1 MMAAHTNRQLD
12 TSKRGRRRLLIAGVT
27 LLAVVSAITPAGVD
41 AASPS
46 SASAG
51 AVKVGEWPLPG
62 ADLQNTRNVPGP
74 IKSSNVATL
83 KRAWSVPIRAAG
95 SFGTYATTPV
105 VVGGTVYTQDINSNV
120 YSLSFKTGKVN
131 WFKKYNSPSV
141 GPNGVNVVGGVVY
154 GATGSSAF
162 ALQARTGEQLWT
174 KKLIRNKTEGIDM
187 APGVNK
193 GTVYLSTVPGNAKG
207 FYAGNGQ
214 AILWALDAKT
224 GAVKWKWEEVP
235 TNLWSDK
242 YTNVNS
248 GGGQWDPPSFDGAG
262 DLYLGV
268 SNPAPFPGTKAL
280 PFGSSH
286 PGPNLYTDSIVKLN
300 KDTGKVEWHYQLT
313 PHDINDWDLQN
324 SPILTTANG
333 KNVVIDAGKGGIVV
347 AVDQAT
353 GKLLWKTP
361 VGKHNGHDQDG
372 LLTLAEAKKKL
383 KPPYVVYP
391 GILGGVE
398 SQLGSDGTNVYA
410 AVNNL
415 ASTYT
420 NFTNPGVKLG
430 DFTKGTGDMVALD
443 QATGKIVWD
452 TKLTSSPYGA
462 ASLTNDV
469 VFTTTFDGKLMAFN
483 TKNGKVLWSAQ
494 LPAGTNAPVAIA
506 GDTVITAGSFPQ
518 GKNQKA
524 QIVAYR
530 LPG

>member
-1 MMAAHTNRQLD
+1 VLVM
-12 TSKRGRRRLLIAGVT
+12 AGVT
-27 LLAVVSAITPAGVD
+27 AVAAVSAVMVAGVD

-46 SASAG
+46 NTKAG
-51 AVKVGEWPLPG
+51 AATAGEWPLPG

-83 KRAWSVPIRAAG
+83 KKAWSVPIVATG
-95 SFGTYATTPV
+95 TFGTYATTPV
-105 VVGGTVYTQDINSNV
+105 VVKGTVYTQDINSNV
-120 YSLSFKTGKVN
+120 YSINLKTGKRN

-141 GPNGVNVVGGVVY
+141 GPNGVSVVDGVVY
-154 GATGSSAF
+154 GATGDSAF
-162 ALQARTGEQLWT
+162 ALQASTGEQLWT

-187 APGVNK
+187 APGVNN

-214 AILWALDAKT
+214 AVLWALNAKT
-224 GAVKWKWEEVP
+224 GATKWKWEEVP
-235 TNLWSDK
+235 KNLWSDK
-242 YTNVNS
+242 YTKINS
-248 GGGQWDPPSFDGAG
+248 GGGQWDPPSFDANG
-262 DLYLGV
+262 DLYVSV

-300 KDTGKVEWHYQLT
+300 KDTGKLVWHYQLT

-324 SPILTTANG
+324 SPILTKANG
-333 KNVVIDAGKGGIVV
+333 KAIVVTGGKGGIVV

-361 VGKHNGHDQDG
+361 VGKHNGHDHDG
-372 LLTLAEAKKKL
+372 LLTLAQAKKKL

-391 GILGGVE
+391 GILGGIE

-420 NFTNPGVKLG
+420 DFTNPGIKLG
-430 DFTKGTGDMVALD
+430 DFTKGTGDIVALN

-452 TKLTSSPYGA
+452 HKLNQSPYGA
-462 ASLTNDV
+462 ASITNDV
-469 VFTTTFDGKLMAFN
+469 LFTTTFDGKLWAFD
-483 TKNGKVLWSAQ
+483 TKDGKTLWSTQ
-494 LPAGTNAPVAIA
+494 LPAGTNTPVAIA
-506 GDTVITAGSFPQ
+506 GNTVITAGSFPQ
-518 GKNQKA
+518 GKSQKA